1 MTKSL
6 IAITQRSDDLA
17 FLAQVA
23 LSAGLTLRQP
33 QDLESA
39 MGMIESEELPVIFV
53 DASTEASYRAF
64 EAAIHQ
70 SFGIFSSRVSANQIH
85 YLSSGDI
92 YEVPYLISSPIFG
105 SYLHRNFTQSATVGE
120 HYGRILKSSLDEKA
134 FGIQR
139 MIKAGTRVQ
148 SIQLKSSLQKQEA
161 VEVVRNY
168 LVALKFQTRMATV
181 ISNAVDELI
190 MNAIYDAPVDSAGKH
205 LYNATARNNAL
216 QLSGKAAVELHVAF
230 DGENVALTAVDLY
243 GSLDKGKLLSA
254 ISKIYTE
261 QEYKVR
267 TGTAGAGLGL
277 ATVFHSG
284 GSFHFSSENGV
295 RTEVSVFFRK
305 TENFREFKNQF
316 RFISTQF
323 YF

>member
-1 MTKSL
+1 MSKSL
-6 IAITQRSDDLA
+6 IAISHRQDDLA
-17 FLAQVA
+17 FTAQVA
-23 LSAGLTLRQP
+23 LAAGLTLKHPADLAAAMRMIGEEEQP
-33 QDLESA
+33 
-39 MGMIESEELPVIFV
+39 VVFV
-53 DASTEASYRAF
+53 DASSPEEYRKF
-64 EAAIHQ
+64 ESAVHDA
-70 SFGIFSSRVSANQIH
+70 FGIFSAKIAANRLH

-92 YEVPYLISSPIFG
+92 SEVPYLIGSPIFG
-105 SYLHRNFTQSATVGE
+105 SYIRRNFSTPGVGE
-120 HYGRILKSSLDEKA
+120 HYGLLIRASLEERA
-134 FGIQR
+134 FGIER
-139 MIKAGTRVQ
+139 LTKPGTRIQ
-148 SIQLKSSLQKQEA
+148 TIQLKSSLQKQDA

-181 ISNAVDELI
+181 IANAVDELI
-190 MNAIYDAPVDSAGKH
+190 MNAIYDAPIDSAGKT
-205 LYNATARNNAL
+205 LYGVTGRNS
-216 QLSGKAAVELHVAF
+216 QIDLSGRAAIELQVAF
-230 DGENVALTAVDLY
+230 DGEYVTLTAIDLY

-254 ISKIYTE
+254 ISKIYRD

-267 TGTAGAGLGL
+267 TGMAGAGLGL

-284 GSFHFSSENGV
+284 GSFHFASENGV

>member
-1 MTKSL
+1 VTKSL

-23 LSAGLTLRQP
+23 ISAGLTLRQP

-39 MGMIESEELPVIFV
+39 MKMVEAEELPIIFV
-53 DASTEASYRAF
+53 DASTEKDYQSL
-64 EAAIHQ
+64 EAAIHAR
-70 SFGIFSSRVSANQIH
+70 FGIFSSRISANQIH
-85 YLSSGDI
+85 YIGSGNLH
-92 YEVPYLISSPIFG
+92 EVPYLISSPIFG
-105 SYLHRNFTQSATVGE
+105 SYLHRNFTDLPVVGE
-120 HYGRILKSSLDEKA
+120 HYGRILKASTDEKA

-139 MIKAGTRVQ
+139 MIKPGTRVQ
-148 SIQLKSSLQKQEA
+148 SIQLKSSIQKQEA

-168 LVALKFQTRMATV
+168 LIALKFQTRLATV

-190 MNAIYDAPVDSAGKH
+190 MNAIYDAPVDSAGKP
-205 LYNATARNNAL
+205 LYQSTARNSAL
-216 QLSGKAAVELHVAF
+216 ELTGKSAVELLVAF
-230 DGENVALTAVDLY
+230 DDEYVVLTAVDLY
-243 GSLDKGKLLSA
+243 GSLDKGKVLSA

-267 TGTAGAGLGL
+267 TGVAGAGLGL
-277 ATVFHSG
+277 ATVLHSG
-284 GSFHFSSENGV
+284 GSFHFASENGV
-295 RTEVSVFFRK
+295 RTEVSVYFRK